1 MGSTVAEILTVSCVH
16 AWLSLTNHDT
26 AVTCLPIFNFPG
38 TSGSLLG
45 FQATGS
51 GVSAFNYLSPGFCS
65 ELPAPG

>member
-1 MGSTVAEILTVSCVH
+1 MGRTVAEILTVSCVH
-16 AWLSLTNHDT
+16 AWLCPTNHDM
-26 AVTCLPIFNFPG
+26 AVTCLPIFNFPR

-51 GVSAFNYLSPGFCS
+51 GVSAFNYLPGFCS